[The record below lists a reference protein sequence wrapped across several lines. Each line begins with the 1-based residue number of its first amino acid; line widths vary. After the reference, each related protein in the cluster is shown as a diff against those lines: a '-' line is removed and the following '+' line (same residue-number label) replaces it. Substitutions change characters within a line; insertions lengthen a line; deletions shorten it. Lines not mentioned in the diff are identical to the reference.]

1 MGAAYTS
8 GAPILSFRPWR
19 CPIELLLNTR
29 EVDDWTV
36 LEVKGEVDLYTSPA
50 LRERIV
56 ELVEEGQIRVIV
68 DLQEVGFLDSS
79 GLGALVGALKR
90 VNERG
95 GRLMLVCPEG
105 SPLKVLTITG
115 LDKIFPIHSS
125 LDEALRA

>member
-1 MGAAYTS
+1 M
-8 GAPILSFRPWR
+8 
-19 CPIELLLNTR
+19 
-29 EVDDWTV
+29 DDWTV